1 MDSDL
6 RKEETYEET
15 YYEGFWSFR
24 NQEIEVLM
32 DEATFDSY
40 LKAYLV
46 SQGIDPRSSDE
57 LMEEAAKRD
66 QQYFEAER
74 VLFNPDY
81 WRQIN
86 DPHIRI
92 IRLQQTP
99 HPSLPDAT
107 EHSMNISRQNQ

>member
-1 MDSDL
+1 MKDIS
-6 RKEETYEET
+6 RTEETYEET
-15 YYEGFWSFR
+15 FYEGFWSFR

-32 DEATFDSY
+32 DKASFDTC
-40 LKAYLV
+40 LKAYLM

-57 LMEEAAKRD
+57 LLEEAAKRD

-92 IRLQQTP
+92 IPLRQTP
-99 HPSLPDAT
+99 HPAEVDNTP
-107 EHSMNISRQNQ
+107 

>member
-1 MDSDL
+1 MDSDS
-6 RKEETYEET
+6 RTEETYEET

-32 DEATFDSY
+32 DEATFDEY

-46 SQGIDPRSSDE
+46 SQGINPRSSDE
-57 LMEEAAKRD
+57 LLEEAAKRD
-66 QQYFEAER
+66 RQYFEAEQA
-74 VLFNPDY
+74 LFNPDY

-92 IRLQQTP
+92 IQLQKTP
-99 HPSLPDAT
+99 RSARADDADKG
-107 EHSMNISRQNQ
+107 

>member
-1 MDSDL
+1 MSSDSL
-6 RKEETYEET
+6 NEEMYET

-32 DEATFDSY
+32 DEATFDAH

-46 SQGIDPRSSDE
+46 SQGIDPKTSDE
-57 LMEEAAKRD
+57 LLKEAEKQERH
-66 QQYFEAER
+66 YFEAER

-81 WRQIN
+81 WRQIS

-92 IRLQQTP
+92 IQLQQR
-99 HPSLPDAT
+99 
-107 EHSMNISRQNQ
+107 I